1 MVTFTIVARQ
11 LGAQFVHLYA
21 LVRQAMVR
29 RNVKYAAFEESVA
42 RLGGAS
48 LYDSAG
54 SAVNSSGDLSF
65 GLDEL
70 GTDGAALSPR
80 ELLGVDPDTF
90 STVTA
95 SAVGGPGYR
104 LPMNQHHLQNAW
116 DVTQRSTAEDW
127 NEWIQRFTVEL
138 LRESPSPALRAC
150 NALAR
155 VLPSLAREL
164 FHAAFVSCWF
174 ELPDDYQ
181 ANLVMSLER
190 AFQSDSIPPEI
201 LQTLLNLAE
210 FMEIANM
217 PLPIDGRRLGAL
229 AERSQA
235 YAKALRYKEREF
247 LTAPAESI
255 EALISINQQ
264 LQHPEAAEG
273 ILTYSQHQHQAKR
286 RGRSIAS
293 LFVFSIQQSP
303 DPHPTPIHQARSIH
317 TLMNLTRLQPTRVFL
332 HCFSVLFISFIRWRL
347 SSIGQ
352 TAYHC

>member
-1 MVTFTIVARQ
+1 LSDADDQR
-11 LGAQFVHLYA
+11 A
-21 LVRQAMVR
+21 LV
-29 RNVKYAAFEESVA
+29 
-42 RLGGAS
+42 AS
-48 LYDSAG
+48 LETA
-54 SAVNSSGDLSF
+54 
-65 GLDEL
+65 LD
-70 GTDGAALSPR
+70 APSMSP
-80 ELLGVDPDTF
+80 EV
-90 STVTA
+90 
-95 SAVGGPGYR
+95 
-104 LPMNQHHLQNAW
+104 
-116 DVTQRSTAEDW
+116 
-127 NEWIQRFTVEL
+127 
-138 LRESPSPALRAC
+138 
-150 NALAR
+150 
-155 VLPSLAREL
+155 
-164 FHAAFVSCWF
+164 
-174 ELPDDYQ
+174 
-181 ANLVMSLER
+181 
-190 AFQSDSIPPEI
+190 

-317 TLMNLTRLQPTRVFL
+317 TLMNLTRLQPTR
-332 HCFSVLFISFIRWRL
+332 HQPTRHQSTPIHTPMHQAPIHHAPITHTPHQSRRW
-347 SSIGQ
+347 SSRRAG
-352 TAYHC
+352 TRSSTGGATCAWSTSASRGMTPPTSHGPS